1 MVEEKPFNMQENS
14 IRINYTNEGWEKV
27 NIESKLSKLAQLC
40 AEKTIVN
47 YSELK
52 GGFLSKVLLLET
64 LNKKVV
70 VKISPF
76 WNNTGLAR
84 EYWCYKQLITKKPSI
99 KIARVFSYTSARN
112 SIFPGHEIL
121 ILEYIPGHLITHS
134 ELERSNMHKKIG
146 SILKK
151 IHEIPMQGYG
161 WLNKTFTGMHQSW
174 IDFLVKI
181 DNLEITRKSQVLSSQ
196 DLDWLITN
204 LKRECDINF
213 CPRLLYGDLEK
224 SNIIVNSRSLVFID
238 FQNCFS
244 GHDLYDVG
252 IGLFFIPQILRNL
265 RHYLRDKITK
275 QNKKQIIL
283 YAMRHALSALGH
295 RVTVKDKKGVRKA
308 VRRFHELKKLYQTL
322 CIQNETK

>member
-64 LNKKVV
+64 LCKKVV

-84 EYWCYKQLITKKPSI
+84 EYWCYKQLITKKPNV
-99 KIARVFSYTSARN
+99 KIAKVFSYISSKN
-112 SIFPGHEIL
+112 SIFPGHEIF
-121 ILEYIPGHLITHS
+121 ILEYIPGHLITYS
-134 ELERSNMHKKIG
+134 ELGRSDMHEKIS

-161 WLNKTFTGMHQSW
+161 WLNKTFTGIHKSW
-174 IDFLVKI
+174 IGFLVKI
-181 DNLEITRKSQVLSSQ
+181 DNLEITRKSRVLSSK
-196 DLDWLITN
+196 DLNWLIAN
-204 LKRECDINF
+204 LKKECNIDF
-213 CPRLLYGDLEK
+213 QPCLLYGDLEK
-224 SNIIVNSRSLVFID
+224 PNIIVNDKDLVFID

-244 GHDLYDVG
+244 GHYLYDVG
-252 IGLFFIPQILRNL
+252 IGLFFIPQVLPNL
-265 RHYLRDKITK
+265 RYYLKNKITK
-275 QNKKQIIL
+275 QDKKQIIL

-295 RVTVKDKKGVRKA
+295 RVTVKDKKGIKQA
-308 VRRFHELKKLYQTL
+308 VRRFHELKKFYQTL
-322 CIQNETK
+322 SI